1 MDSTGR
7 RRGGRA
13 AVVSTER
20 IVRAGR
26 GLGMRHLGV
35 NAVAAELGVS
45 ATALYRHIEGRWEL
59 ERLVGESFLAELV
72 IRDAP
77 EEDVERHLVSFGG
90 QLRSFLLSH
99 PGLASYVQA
108 LFPRGESGVRLLLDE
123 VAALERRGY
132 ATDAAM
138 VLSGAVASLVTWSA
152 VAEERPTTAADPA
165 GYERERDA
173 VVAMLNDHARLGR
186 AHSGLPSVTPK
197 EFSRLLLIAEIRG
210 LVSVAPPG
218 RPVDEI
224 VAELSTVGGP
234 W

>member
-1 MDSTGR
+1 M
-7 RRGGRA
+7 
-13 AVVSTER
+13 STER

-26 GLGMRHLGV
+26 ELGMRNLGV
-35 NAVAAELGVS
+35 NAVAARIGVS

-59 ERLVGESFLAELV
+59 ERLVGESFLAELTL
-72 IRDAP
+72 RDDP
-77 EEDVERHLVSFGG
+77 EEDIERHLVSFGG

-99 PGLASYVQA
+99 PGLASYVQV
-108 LFPRGESGVRLLLDE
+108 LFPRGEAGVRLLLDE

-132 ATDAAM
+132 SADAAV

-152 VAEERPTTAADPA
+152 VAEERQSADADPA

-173 VVAMLNDHARLGR
+173 VTTMIADHARLGQ
-186 AHSGLPSVTPK
+186 AHSGLPAVTPK
-197 EFSRLLLIAEIRG
+197 EFSRLLLIAQIRG

-218 RPVDEI
+218 RPVGEI
-224 VAELSTVGGP
+224 VAELSAAGDR